1 MIVEGKKL
9 TAFDAMEAAIRLS
22 ETYRAN
28 RAKEFVTFH
37 FHGHT
42 EAFEV
47 DFGKFES
54 YECEIIKSFH
64 VYLNEL
70 TCGDSF
76 SDVFDMIE
84 KELDRMAEIEKEE
97 FKA

>member
-22 ETYRAN
+22 ETYHAN
-28 RAKEFVTFH
+28 RAKEFVTFR
-37 FHGHT
+37 FHGNT
-42 EAFEV
+42 DTIEFT
-47 DFGKFES
+47 FGKFEGF
-54 YECEIIKSFH
+54 ECEIIKQYR
-64 VYLNEL
+64 VYLDEL
-70 TCGDSF
+70 TCGYSF

-84 KELDRMAEIEKEE
+84 KELDRIAEIEKEE